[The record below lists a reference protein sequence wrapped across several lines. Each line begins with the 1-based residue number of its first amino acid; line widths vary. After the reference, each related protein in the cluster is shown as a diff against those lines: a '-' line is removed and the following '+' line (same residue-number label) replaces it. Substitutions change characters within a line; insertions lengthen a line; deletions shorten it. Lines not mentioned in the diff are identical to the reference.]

1 MSNQTKNF
9 ENVCHECEPSKC
21 DVKTCSTR
29 VKARETKKLEIECA
43 QFRQDLAAFKAS
55 LKEV

>member
-1 MSNQTKNF
+1 MYPQTKNF
-9 ENVCHECEPSKC
+9 ENECHDCQPSKC

-29 VKARETKKLEIECA
+29 AKVLETKKLENDCV